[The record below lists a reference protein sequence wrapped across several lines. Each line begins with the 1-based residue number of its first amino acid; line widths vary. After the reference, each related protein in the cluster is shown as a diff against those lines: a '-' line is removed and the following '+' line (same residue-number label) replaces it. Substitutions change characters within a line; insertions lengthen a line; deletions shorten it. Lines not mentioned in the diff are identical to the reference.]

1 MRILHITPDYYP
13 AMGGGELYVK
23 EISERLASRG
33 HDVTVL
39 ALNSRGLVDQRG
51 KRLPDSIVI
60 NGVRVKRLHNTYKR
74 HDQLTSMKGVLRAL
88 SLTLSRNQFE
98 LLKITPYSLRA
109 FLYTLRARVDVV
121 GVANWYHGSL
131 AHQTAFARG
140 LKDFVFVGIPFFH
153 TEYPY
158 VHAPVFRQ
166 MLGRCDAVLA
176 MTDHE
181 KEFVEAQ
188 GTGANAR
195 VVGAGVEP
203 AHFAQPD
210 GDRIRA
216 MYGIGDAPLVGY
228 VGRVSRIKGVV
239 TLLQAMRVLWR
250 DDPRVRLLLAGS
262 GVPSSARCDDEIRNV
277 FSSLSEQERA
287 RIICV
292 DTFADE
298 MKASLFDALDIF
310 AMPSMAES
318 FGMSYLEAWMC
329 RKPVIGARI
338 ASTACVIR
346 DGVDGL
352 LVDPKDPEA
361 LAATI
366 LDLSVNANL
375 RHQMGRAGYERT
387 VAHYTWQ
394 KVVDRIEQ
402 VYDDACRNRRVGVR
416 RRP

>member
-39 ALNSRGLVDQRG
+39 AMNSRGLVDQRG
-51 KRLPDSIVI
+51 KRLPGSNVI
-60 NGVRVKRLHNTYKR
+60 NRVTVKRLHNTYKI
-74 HDQLTSMKGVLRAL
+74 HHQLTNMKGGLRAL
-88 SLTLSRNQFE
+88 SLALSRNQFE
-98 LLKITPYSLRA
+98 LLRISPYSLRA
-109 FLYTLRARVDVV
+109 FLYTLGARVDVV
-121 GVANWYHGSL
+121 GVANWFHGSL

-176 MTDHE
+176 LTEHE
-181 KEFVEAQ
+181 KEFIEAQ
-188 GTGANAR
+188 ATGANAR

-203 AHFAQPD
+203 ALFAQPD

-239 TLLQAMRVLWR
+239 TLLQAMRMVWR
-250 DDPRVRLLLAGS
+250 NNPRVRLLLAGS
-262 GVPSSARCDDEIRNV
+262 GFPSSAQCEDEIRDG
-277 FSSLSEQERA
+277 FSSLSEGERA

-292 DTFADE
+292 ENFADA
-298 MKASLFDALDIF
+298 MKPSLFDALDIF
-310 AMPSMAES
+310 AMPSLAES
-318 FGMSYLEAWMC
+318 FGISYLEAWMC

-352 LVDPKDPEA
+352 LVAPKDAEA
-361 LAATI
+361 LAVTI

-375 RHQMGRAGYERT
+375 RQQMGRAGYERT

-394 KVVDRIEQ
+394 KVVDRVEQ
-402 VYDDACRNRRVGVR
+402 VYDAACRNRRGGAAR
-416 RRP
+416 R